1 MAHVNVKNLGHNGVL
16 VNSAKIAKSS
26 ANREQAGVKALL
38 SGNAMKFH
46 CMNSSAQ
53 DGGRN

>member
-38 SGNAMKFH
+38 SGNAMKFL
-46 CMNSSAQ
+46 CMNSLAQ